1 MEALSAYIE
10 PSSVFAAQHSSQ
22 FPRHCPIAALLT
34 QLADRRPKHQ
44 SLGHLLSELG
54 VSSGEYILGEDTVFF
69 TRSAW
74 RRLAYSGDLTQSLRE
89 PFVCVIQWFVRGFLC
104 RQRFLRYV
112 SNSMNSFFSFAL
124 NIIASNSQFNKL
136 TFKSLRRATI
146 AIQSCVRMIPV
157 RKRFLILRKCAV
169 MIQVPFDFSMLS
181 TPM

>member
-112 SNSMNSFFSFAL
+112 SNSMNSLFHSHL
-124 NIIASNSQFNKL
+124 ILSQATATKL

-146 AIQSCVRMIPV
+146 TIQSCIRMIPV

-169 MIQVPFDFSMLS
+169 MIQVPFDFPMLS